1 MVSTYGLD
9 ASSIIQF
16 YLHQTDKDIDVQ
28 RQLDEL
34 FKLVDEEKIEE
45 AKAMLSELE
54 ARFSDRL
61 PEITRARTLMS
72 FYEV

>member
-1 MVSTYGLD
+1 MLAALSN
-9 ASSIIQF
+9 F
-16 YLHQTDKDIDVQ
+16 FLHQADKDIDVQ

-45 AKAMLSELE
+45 AKAMLTELE
-54 ARFSDRL
+54 AHFSDRL